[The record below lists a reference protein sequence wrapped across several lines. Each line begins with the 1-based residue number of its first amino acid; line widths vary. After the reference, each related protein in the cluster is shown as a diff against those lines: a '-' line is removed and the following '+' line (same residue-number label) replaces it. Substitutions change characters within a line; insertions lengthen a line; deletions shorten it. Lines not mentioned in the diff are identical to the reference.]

1 LEGLFRPYGY
11 HLWLTLLLRLKV
23 LLSGIW
29 TTLWSNRVKR
39 DFYLRVGDEVV
50 LMKAVTAQAIDAFA
64 RISGDFSPAHM
75 SMEIMSRSPY
85 KTRIA
90 HGALLVAWMS
100 HCSTEIVERLSE
112 LRSTGET
119 PVSLG
124 YDRVRFLK
132 AALIGDVL
140 TYTYRV
146 QAVDLKRRRSTST
159 LEVVNQ
165 AGDLVCVAEHILK
178 FVPLVG

>member
-1 LEGLFRPYGY
+1 LG
-11 HLWLTLLLRLKV
+11 
-23 LLSGIW
+23 SG
-29 TTLWSNRVKR
+29 
-39 DFYLRVGDEVV
+39 FYLEVGDEVV
-50 LMKAVTAQAIDAFA
+50 LTKEVTAGAIDDFA

-100 HCSTEIVERLSE
+100 HCSTEAVERLSG
-112 LRSTGET
+112 LRDAGET

-132 AALIGDVL
+132 AARIGDTL
-140 TYTYRV
+140 TYRYRV
-146 QAVDLKRRRSTST
+146 QTVDLEKRRAVSK
-159 LEVVNQ
+159 LAVVNQ
-165 AGDLVCVAEHILK
+165 AGELVCVAEHILK
-178 FVPLVG
+178 FVPLVD

>member
-1 LEGLFRPYGY
+1 LG
-11 HLWLTLLLRLKV
+11 
-23 LLSGIW
+23 SG
-29 TTLWSNRVKR
+29 
-39 DFYLRVGDEVV
+39 FYLEVGDEVV
-50 LMKAVTAQAIDAFA
+50 LTKEVTAGAIDDFA

-100 HCSTEIVERLSE
+100 HCSTEVVERLSG
-112 LRSTGET
+112 LRDAGET

-132 AALIGDVL
+132 AARIGDTL
-140 TYTYRV
+140 TYRYRV
-146 QAVDLKRRRSTST
+146 QTVDLEKRRAVSK
-159 LEVVNQ
+159 LAVVNQ
-165 AGDLVCVAEHILK
+165 AGELVCVAEHILK
-178 FVPLVG
+178 FIPLVD

>member
-1 LEGLFRPYGY
+1 LG
-11 HLWLTLLLRLKV
+11 
-23 LLSGIW
+23 SI
-29 TTLWSNRVKR
+29 
-39 DFYLRVGDEVV
+39 FYLEVGDEVV
-50 LMKAVTAQAIDAFA
+50 LTKEVTAGAIDDFA
-64 RISGDFSPAHM
+64 RLSGDFSPAHM

-100 HCSTEIVERLSE
+100 HCSTEVVERLSG
-112 LRSTGET
+112 LRDAGET

-132 AALIGDVL
+132 AALIGDTL

-146 QAVDLKRRRSTST
+146 RSVDLERRRAVSK
-159 LEVVNQ
+159 LEVVNP
-165 AGDLVCVAEHILK
+165 AGELVCVAEHILK
-178 FVPLVG
+178 FVPLID

>member
-1 LEGLFRPYGY
+1 MG
-11 HLWLTLLLRLKV
+11 
-23 LLSGIW
+23 SI
-29 TTLWSNRVKR
+29 
-39 DFYLRVGDEVV
+39 FYLEVGDEVV
-50 LMKAVTAQAIDAFA
+50 LTKEVTAGAIDDFA
-64 RISGDFSPAHM
+64 RLSGDFSPAHM

-90 HGALLVAWMS
+90 HGALLVVWMS
-100 HCSTEIVERLSE
+100 HCSTEVVERLSG
-112 LRSTGET
+112 LRDAGET

-132 AALIGDVL
+132 AALIGDTL

-146 QAVDLKRRRSTST
+146 QSVDLERRRAVSK

-165 AGDLVCVAEHILK
+165 AGELVCVAEHILK
-178 FVPLVG
+178 FVPLID

>member
-1 LEGLFRPYGY
+1 M
-11 HLWLTLLLRLKV
+11 
-23 LLSGIW
+23 
-29 TTLWSNRVKR
+29 
-39 DFYLRVGDEVV
+39 GDKVV
-50 LMKAVTAQAIDAFA
+50 LTKEVTVDAIDDFA

-100 HCSTEIVERLSE
+100 HCSTEVVERLSG
-112 LRSTGET
+112 LRDSGET

-124 YDRVRFLK
+124 YDRVRFLR
-132 AALIGDVL
+132 AALIGDTL

-146 QAVDLKRRRSTST
+146 QTVDLAKRRTVSK

-165 AGDLVCVAEHILK
+165 VGELVCVAEHILK

>member
-1 LEGLFRPYGY
+1 MG
-11 HLWLTLLLRLKV
+11 
-23 LLSGIW
+23 SG
-29 TTLWSNRVKR
+29 
-39 DFYLRVGDEVV
+39 FYLEVGDEVV
-50 LMKAVTAQAIDAFA
+50 LTKEVTAGAIDDFA
-64 RISGDFSPAHM
+64 RMSGDFSPAHM

-100 HCSTEIVERLSE
+100 HCSTEVVERLSG
-112 LRSTGET
+112 LRDAGET

-132 AALIGDVL
+132 AALIGDTL

-146 QAVDLKRRRSTST
+146 QTVDLEKRRAVSK

-165 AGDLVCVAEHILK
+165 TGELVCVAEHILK
-178 FVPLVG
+178 FVPLID

>member
-1 LEGLFRPYGY
+1 LGNG
-11 HLWLTLLLRLKV
+11 
-23 LLSGIW
+23 
-29 TTLWSNRVKR
+29 
-39 DFYLRVGDEVV
+39 FYLEVGDEVV
-50 LMKAVTAQAIDAFA
+50 LTKEVTAGAIDDFA

-100 HCSTEIVERLSE
+100 HCSTEVVERLSG
-112 LRSTGET
+112 LRDAGET

-132 AALIGDVL
+132 AARIGDTL
-140 TYTYRV
+140 TYRYRV
-146 QAVDLKRRRSTST
+146 QTVDLEKRRAVSK
-159 LEVVNQ
+159 LAVVNQ
-165 AGDLVCVAEHILK
+165 AGELVCVAEHILK
-178 FVPLVG
+178 FVPLVD

>member
-1 LEGLFRPYGY
+1 
-11 HLWLTLLLRLKV
+11 LT
-23 LLSGIW
+23 
-29 TTLWSNRVKR
+29 SN
-39 DFYLRVGDEVV
+39 FYLEVGDEVV
-50 LMKAVTAQAIDAFA
+50 LTKEVTADVINDFA

-75 SMEIMSRSPY
+75 STEIMSRSPY

-100 HCSTEIVERLSE
+100 HCSTEVVERLSG
-112 LRSTGET
+112 LRDAGET

-140 TYTYRV
+140 TYVYRV
-146 QAVDLKRRRSTST
+146 QSVDAQKRRAMAT
-159 LEVVNQ
+159 LQVTNQ
-165 AGDLVCVAEHILK
+165 AGELVCVAEHILK
-178 FVPLVG
+178 FVPLAA

>member
-1 LEGLFRPYGY
+1 MGSL
-11 HLWLTLLLRLKV
+11 
-23 LLSGIW
+23 
-29 TTLWSNRVKR
+29 
-39 DFYLRVGDEVV
+39 FYLEVGDKVV
-50 LMKAVTAQAIDAFA
+50 LTKEVTVDAIDDFA

-100 HCSTEIVERLSE
+100 HCSTEVVERLSG
-112 LRSTGET
+112 LRDSGET

-124 YDRVRFLK
+124 YDRVRFLR
-132 AALIGDVL
+132 AALIGDTL

-146 QAVDLKRRRSTST
+146 QTVDLAKRRTVSK

-165 AGDLVCVAEHILK
+165 VGELVCVAEHILK

>member
-1 LEGLFRPYGY
+1 VQRSR
-11 HLWLTLLLRLKV
+11 LLLR
-23 LLSGIW
+23 SIERYSIS
-29 TTLWSNRVKR
+29 LWSNILGSR
-39 DFYLRVGDEVV
+39 FYLDVGDQVV
-50 LMKAVTAQAIDAFA
+50 LTKEVTADAINDFA

-75 SMEIMSRSPY
+75 SVEIMGRSPY

-90 HGALLVAWMS
+90 QGALLVAWMS
-100 HCSTEIVERLSE
+100 HCSTEVVERLSG
-112 LRSTGET
+112 LRDAGET

-132 AALIGDVL
+132 AALIGDTL

-146 QAVDLKRRRSTST
+146 QAVDQKKRRAVSK

-178 FVPLVG
+178 FVPLVD

>member
-1 LEGLFRPYGY
+1 LD
-11 HLWLTLLLRLKV
+11 
-23 LLSGIW
+23 S
-29 TTLWSNRVKR
+29 
-39 DFYLRVGDEVV
+39 DFYLKVGDEVI
-50 LMKAVTAQAIDAFA
+50 LTKAVTAQVIDAFA
-64 RISGDFSPAHM
+64 RMSGDFSPAHM
-75 SMEIMSRSPY
+75 SEEIMSRSPY

-100 HCSTEIVERLSE
+100 HCSTEIVERLSG
-112 LRSTGET
+112 LRDTGET

-132 AALIGDVL
+132 AALIGDIL

-146 QAVDLKRRRSTST
+146 QAIDLKRRRSVSK
-159 LEVVNQ
+159 LDVVNQ
-165 AGDLVCVAEHILK
+165 AGELVCVAEHILK

>member
-1 LEGLFRPYGY
+1 MG
-11 HLWLTLLLRLKV
+11 
-23 LLSGIW
+23 SI
-29 TTLWSNRVKR
+29 
-39 DFYLRVGDEVV
+39 FYLEVGDEVV
-50 LMKAVTAQAIDAFA
+50 LTKEVTAGAIDDFA
-64 RISGDFSPAHM
+64 RLSGDFSPAHM

-100 HCSTEIVERLSE
+100 HCSTEVVERLSG
-112 LRSTGET
+112 LRDAGET

-132 AALIGDVL
+132 AALIGDTL

-146 QAVDLKRRRSTST
+146 QSVDLERRRAVSK

-165 AGDLVCVAEHILK
+165 AGELVCVAEHILK
-178 FVPLVG
+178 FVPLID